1 MLTYLFVA
9 LIIMLVG
16 AIPIWRH
23 SRNWG
28 YLPSSG
34 LGVAVVV
41 LAVLMLSGRL

>member
-1 MLTYLFVA
+1 MLTFLFVV
-9 LIIMLVG
+9 LTIMMVV

-34 LGVAVVV
+34 LGVALVV
-41 LAVLMLSGRL
+41 LAVLMLSGL